1 MRALNTDFYLRET
14 TAVARELI
22 GSVLMRRTAK
32 GILSGRIV
40 ETEAYISNDPAN
52 HAFRGKTRRNETM
65 FGPPGRAY
73 VYAIHRYYCLNLV
86 TQPEGVAEAVL
97 IRAVEPIEGIDMMK
111 RNRATDELHLLAAGP
126 GRLCQAF
133 AIDRTLDGA
142 SLVKGDL
149 VVLEGN
155 RCSDILCAP
164 RVGVTAGK
172 GLPLRFFVKGSRFVS
187 PPRNLK

>member
-1 MRALNTDFYLRET
+1 MRALNTDFYLQET
-14 TAVARELI
+14 TAVARELV
-22 GSVLMRRTAK
+22 GSVLTRRTAK

-40 ETEAYISNDPAN
+40 
-52 HAFRGKTRRNETM
+52 
-65 FGPPGRAY
+65 GPPGRAY

-142 SLVKGDL
+142 SLIKGDL

-172 GLPLRFFVKGSRFVS
+172 
-187 PPRNLK
+187 

>member
-1 MRALNTDFYLRET
+1 MRALNTDFYLQET
-14 TAVARELI
+14 TAVARELV

-52 HAFRGKTRRNETM
+52 HAFRGKTRRNQSM

-97 IRAVEPIEGIDMMK
+97 IRAVEPIEGIEMMK

-142 SLVKGDL
+142 SLIKGDL

-172 GLPLRFFVKGSRFVS
+172 GLPLRFFVKCSRFVY
-187 PPRNLK
+187 PPRSLR

>member
-1 MRALNTDFYLRET
+1 MRALNTDFYLQET

-22 GSVLMRRTAK
+22 GSVLVRRTAK

-73 VYAIHRYYCLNLV
+73 VYAIHRYHCFNLV

-97 IRAVEPIEGIDMMK
+97 IRAVEPLEGIHVMK

-133 AIDRTLDGA
+133 AIDRALDGV
-142 SLVKGDL
+142 SLTQGDL

-172 GLPLRFFVKGSRFVS
+172 RLPLRFFIKGSKFVS

>member
-1 MRALNTDFYLRET
+1 MRALNTDFYLQET
-14 TAVARELI
+14 TAVARELV
-22 GSVLMRRTAK
+22 GSVLTRRTAK

-52 HAFRGKTRRNETM
+52 HAFRRKTRRNQSM

-73 VYAIHRYYCLNLV
+73 VYAIHRYHCLNLV
-86 TQPEGVAEAVL
+86 TQPQGVAEAVL

-142 SLVKGDL
+142 SLVEGDL

-172 GLPLRFFVKGSRFVS
+172 GLPLRFFVNGSRFVS
-187 PPRNLK
+187 PPRSLR

>member
-1 MRALNTDFYLRET
+1 MRALNTDFYLQET
-14 TAVARELI
+14 TAVARELL

-73 VYAIHRYYCLNLV
+73 VYAIHRYHCLNLV

-97 IRAVEPIEGIDMMK
+97 IRALEPLEGVDMMK
-111 RNRATDELHLLAAGP
+111 RNRATDDLHLLAAGP

-133 AIDRTLDGA
+133 AIDRILDGA
-142 SLVKGDL
+142 SLAKGDL
-149 VVLEGN
+149 AVLEGN
-155 RCSDILCAP
+155 RCSNILCAP